1 MRNTVWITVLLG
13 VFALPGAA
21 EAHNVGHIFRP
32 DGTCQEVGS
41 VKEAPL
47 VGADRTQLDLVP
59 ETANPPRD
67 EYGTSFVGYWGR
79 TPIFPGRC
87 PVVTA
92 VSAISGATSA
102 TTGSGTTQASAGAQ
116 PTAMKPNPE
125 PRGPWVSFGPRKP
138 R

>member
-1 MRNTVWITVLLG
+1 VHPEVWITLLTG
-13 VFALPGAA
+13 VFALPVAVNA
-21 EAHNVGHIFRP
+21 QNVGHIFLP
-32 DGTCQEVGS
+32 DGTCQKVGS

-47 VGADRTQLDLVP
+47 VGADRTQIDLVP

-67 EYGTSFVGYWGR
+67 EYGTSFVGFWGR

-92 VSAISGATSA
+92 VSSISGHTRASA
-102 TTGSGTTQASAGAQ
+102 SSGTTSAGASAH
-116 PTAMKPNPE
+116 PTAS
-125 PRGPWVSFGPRKP
+125 GPSSGPSGHWVSFGPKKR

>member
-1 MRNTVWITVLLG
+1 MLRKVWITFLVT
-13 VFALPGAA
+13 VFAVPAA
-21 EAHNVGHIFRP
+21 ANAHNVGHIFLP

-47 VGADRTQLDLVP
+47 VGKDRTQLDLVP

-67 EYGTSFVGYWGR
+67 EYGTSFVGFWGR

-87 PVVTA
+87 PVVT
-92 VSAISGATSA
+92 GASSTSA
-102 TTGSGTTQASAGAQ
+102 LIGASPNSGPATAPASSRTTAPANAG
-116 PTAMKPNPE
+116 PS
-125 PRGPWVSFGPRKP
+125 GPWVSFGPKRD